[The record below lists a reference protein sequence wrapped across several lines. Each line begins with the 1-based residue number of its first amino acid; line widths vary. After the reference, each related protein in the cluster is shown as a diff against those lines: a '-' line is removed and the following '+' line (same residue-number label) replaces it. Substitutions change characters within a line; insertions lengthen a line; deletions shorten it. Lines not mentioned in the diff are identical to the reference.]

1 MGIVHPESPLPGGRR
16 EKGVCLS
23 LGGDSR
29 ERAHVVNCLPVRLRQ
44 RRNTASHRRHQQMQD
59 KVPVP
64 AALKMT
70 MCNID
75 LFFFLNAERKLQI
88 IIKSRH
94 LEFSG
99 LHDGL

>member
-1 MGIVHPESPLPGGRR
+1 M
-16 EKGVCLS
+16 
-23 LGGDSR
+23 
-29 ERAHVVNCLPVRLRQ
+29 
-44 RRNTASHRRHQQMQD
+44 
-59 KVPVP
+59 P

-75 LFFFLNAERKLQI
+75 LFFFLNAESKLQL

-99 LHDGL
+99 LHDGFEPALENIYSYL